1 MRCERKYVVD
11 NQLDYT
17 KSELMIVNAARE
29 LAGER
34 VVFVGVGIP
43 NIAVNLA
50 QRTVAPDIEM
60 VYEAGVFGAR
70 PTRLPL
76 SIGDPC
82 LVTGAT
88 LACGMPDLFM
98 YYLQGGLI
106 DVGFLGGAQIDKYG
120 NINTTIIG
128 DYTKPKVRLPGSGGA
143 CEIAL
148 MAKKVMII
156 TRMQRRRFPET
167 VDFVTSVGYLDGGD
181 ARNALN
187 ARGEGP
193 KAVVTDV
200 GILRFAPESK
210 EMYLTALHPGA
221 SVDQARDNVAWELKV
236 ADELRET
243 EPPTAE
249 ELRIVREELDPQG
262 IYRGSVSE

>member
-1 MRCERKYVVD
+1 MS
-11 NQLDYT
+11 NYT

-29 LAGER
+29 LVGER

-50 QRTVAPDIEM
+50 QRTVAPDMEM

-106 DVGFLGGAQIDKYG
+106 DVGFLGGAQIDRYG
-120 NINTTIIG
+120 NINTTVIG
-128 DYTKPKVRLPGSGGA
+128 DYENPRVRLPGSGGA

-148 MAKKVMII
+148 LARKIMII
-156 TRMQRRRFPET
+156 TRMQRRRFPER
-167 VDFVTSVGYLDGGD
+167 VDFVTSAGFLGGGNE
-181 ARNALN
+181 REKLN
-187 ARGEGP
+187 IPGQGP
-193 KAVVTDV
+193 AVVVTDMGV
-200 GILRFAPESK
+200 LRFHPGSR
-210 EMYLTALHPGA
+210 EMYLTALHPSATVEQVRENAGW
-221 SVDQARDNVAWELKV
+221 DLMV
-236 ADELRET
+236 ADKLEIT

-249 ELRIVREELDPQG
+249 EIRIIRVELDPQG
-262 IYRGSVSE
+262 IYRK